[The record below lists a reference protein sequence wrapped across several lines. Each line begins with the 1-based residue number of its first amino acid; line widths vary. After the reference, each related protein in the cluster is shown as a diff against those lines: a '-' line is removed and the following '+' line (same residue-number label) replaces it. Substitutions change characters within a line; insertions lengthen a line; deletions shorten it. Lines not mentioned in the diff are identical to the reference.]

1 MPLSTPASRQPQHL
15 RDVRYRSF
23 LRDDGL
29 MDVEGELIDTKAHDI
44 MLHGERRVPAGTPI
58 HHMWLRVTIDREF
71 RVTAIE
77 AAMDD
82 FPLGECPEALASLQS
97 MVGVQMGR
105 GWRMFIQERL
115 GGTLGCTH
123 LRELLVNMATAA
135 FQTDH
140 SAFRTADPA
149 QPPAFLGQCRGWG
162 FQGQAVARY
171 YPQFVGFD
179 PKARAFFNT
188 KKQTEPTEPA

>member
-58 HHMWLRVTIDREF
+58 HHMWLRVT
-71 RVTAIE
+71 
-77 AAMDD
+77 
-82 FPLGECPEALASLQS
+82 
-97 MVGVQMGR
+97 
-105 GWRMFIQERL
+105 IQERL